1 MTQPSNIELTEICN
15 RIDFLRKIISLSSS
29 SVIDKTLYL
38 SEEDES
44 WGRQVGV
51 SYTDSQS
58 ELPSIAM
65 GRDGNTKLIVEHDWR
80 EDTAC

>member
-1 MTQPSNIELTEICN
+1 MWLILKRWGGHGRDTTGLECSFAF
-15 RIDFLRKIISLSSS
+15 R
-29 SVIDKTLYL
+29 TLYL